1 MSMSSI
7 ALTDLKKTQ
16 IVPRRR
22 WGSWFFSAA
31 VLMFLVLL
39 LFAGIRAKILNVNI
53 FLKYLTDGEI
63 LLGARNGLFLGTLAL
78 LLAFGVGLITAL
90 MRVSANLILS
100 SLSSIYVYFFR
111 GVPMLIQILFWYNAF
126 PTMFPRLTLGMPFT
140 DTVLIDMPMT
150 TVVTAFLGAL
160 MGLGLA
166 EGAYM
171 SEIIRTGIL
180 AVDAGQ
186 RAAARAIGMTQM
198 QVMRRIVLPQAG
210 RIIVPAAGN
219 QYISLLKSTSLAS
232 VIGYLELLRITQ
244 GIYSVNFYVV
254 ELLAVAAFWYLVMTA
269 IATAIQYTFEKLFPV
284 R

>member
-1 MSMSSI
+1 MSSI
-7 ALTDLKKTQ
+7 ALTDVKTTR

-22 WGSWFFSAA
+22 WGSWFLSAA
-31 VLMFLVLL
+31 ALIFLLLL
-39 LFAGIRAKILNVNI
+39 LFAGIRAKIVNANI
-53 FLKYLTDGEI
+53 FIKYLTDGEI
-63 LLGARNGLFLGTLAL
+63 LLGARNALVLGTLAL
-78 LLAFGVGLITAL
+78 LFAFGIGLVTAL
-90 MRVSANLILS
+90 MRVSANPILS
-100 SLSSIYVYFFR
+100 ALSSVYVYFFR

-126 PTMFPRLTLGMPFT
+126 PTMFPRFTLGMPFT
-140 DTVLIDMPMT
+140 DTVWIDIPMT
-150 TVVTAFLGAL
+150 AVVTAFLGAL
-160 MGLGLA
+160 MGLALA

-171 SEIIRTGIL
+171 SEIIRSGIL

-219 QYISLLKSTSLAS
+219 QYIMLLKSTSLAS

-244 GIYSVNFYVV
+244 GIYSVNFQVI
-254 ELLAVAAFWYLVMTA
+254 ELLAVAALWYLAMTA

>member
-1 MSMSSI
+1 MSNTSI
-7 ALTDLKKTQ
+7 TLTDVKATR
-16 IVPRRR
+16 IVPRRH
-22 WGSWFFSAA
+22 WGAWLLSAA
-31 VLMFLVLL
+31 VLIFLL
-39 LFAGIRAKILNVNI
+39 LLVFAGIQAKILNVNV
-53 FLKYLTDGEI
+53 FLKYLMDGEI
-63 LLGARNGLFLGTLAL
+63 LLGARNGLLLGTLAL
-78 LLAFGVGLITAL
+78 FLAFGVGLITAL
-90 MRVSANLILS
+90 MRVSTNPILS

-126 PTMFPRLTLGMPFT
+126 PTMFPRFRLGMPFT
-140 DTVLIDMPMT
+140 GTVWVDMPMT

-186 RAAARAIGMTQM
+186 RAAARAIGMTQI

-210 RIIVPAAGN
+210 RIIIPAAGN

-244 GIYSVNFYVV
+244 GIYSVNFQVV
-254 ELLAVAAFWYLVMTA
+254 ELLAVAGLWYLAMTA
-269 IATAIQYTFEKLFPV
+269 IATTIQYTFEKLFPV

>member
-1 MSMSSI
+1 MSSI
-7 ALTDLKKTQ
+7 VLTNVKTTR

-22 WGSWFFSAA
+22 WGSWFLSAA
-31 VLMFLVLL
+31 VLMFLLL
-39 LFAGIRAKILNVNI
+39 LVFAGIRAKILNVNI

-63 LLGARNGLFLGTLAL
+63 LLGARNGLLLGTLAL
-78 LLAFGVGLITAL
+78 LLAFGIGLITAL
-90 MRVSANLILS
+90 MRVSANPILS
-100 SLSSIYVYFFR
+100 SLSAIYVYFFR

-126 PTMFPRLTLGMPFT
+126 PTMFPRLTIGMPFT
-140 DTVLIDMPMT
+140 GTVLIDTPMT

-160 MGLGLA
+160 MGLGMA

-186 RAAARAIGMTQM
+186 RSAARAIGMTQI

-210 RIIVPAAGN
+210 RIIIPAAGN

-244 GIYSVNFYVV
+244 GIYSVNFQVV

-269 IATAIQYTFEKLFPV
+269 IATAIQFTFEKLFPV